1 MKATLI
7 ALTLIAA
14 LALAACGGDDDDD
27 GGGGSATVRTDG
39 GTLVDADGA
48 PLYTSDQEGDGKV
61 RCVAACADIWVP
73 LIASKPTA
81 GSDVSGKLGVVERP
95 DGTRQVTLDG
105 KPLYRFAE
113 DPRGEVTGDG
123 LKDSFAGREFTWSV
137 VGSAQPSSSDDG
149 NGYSY

>member
-7 ALTLIAA
+7 TLALIAA
-14 LALAACGGDDDDD
+14 VALAACGDDDD
-27 GGGGSATVRTDG
+27 GGGGSATVRMDG

-48 PLYTSDQEGDGKV
+48 PLYTSDQEGNGKV

-73 LIASKPTA
+73 LTATKPTA
-81 GSDVSGKLGVVERP
+81 GSGVSGELGVVERP
-95 DGTRQVTLDG
+95 DGARQVTLDG

-113 DPRGEVTGDG
+113 DSGGEVTGDG
-123 LKDSFAGREFTWSV
+123 LADSFAGREFTWSV
-137 VGSAQPSSSDDG
+137 VGSARPSSSDDG